1 MSTLTL
7 SDTIKCNLWRT
18 VEVPNIIVYSSY
30 YCKIEN
36 ILDKLNPSST
46 YPFYG
51 TQFSSQ
57 IDWEASSCQTE
68 VILNGEYDSSKLYDL
83 SELLIN
89 HCRNVIPLDKLNVTI
104 TEAEFISRFKTWN
117 ERTSTSPSGLHLG
130 HYKALIGKHS
140 LALDTLAGTRPWKPN
155 GNR

>member
-7 SDTIKCNLWRT
+7 SDPIKCNLWRT

-89 HCRNVIPLDKLNVTI
+89 HCQNVIPLDTLPAII
-104 TEAEFISRFKTWN
+104 TDYRQSRARIVRSWKFQEAWMGSI
-117 ERTSTSPSGLHLG
+117 GLE
-130 HYKALIGKHS
+130 
-140 LALDTLAGTRPWKPN
+140 LDRMATMLLHPLPVSF
-155 GNR
+155 